1 MLDQQIPQQPTRER
15 RSAKDLPHEVTLRL
29 HDIHDLFALPRH
41 NAFHEN
47 YLPLSG
53 VDQIALQLKYARLR
67 NGVHV
72 TLILPEGTNQE
83 PNLHAEV
90 QTAIHRYCNTRI
102 HNLMYELKARQ
113 LTVIRSL
120 QVGVMVLGISLAL
133 AAAVSRT
140 EFLVDWLR
148 NLLSNSISIFGTV
161 ALWTPADAFLFGM
174 RPLYNDIHICQ
185 AIAEMT
191 FDIQY
196 EKFDPTVVPDQSIYR
211 RGRR

>member
-1 MLDQQIPQQPTRER
+1 MLDQETQQQQVTER
-15 RSAKDLPHEVTLRL
+15 RGARNLPHEITLGL

-67 NGVHV
+67 NGLHV
-72 TLILPEGTNQE
+72 TIVLPEGTNQE
-83 PNLHAEV
+83 PDLHAEV
-90 QTAIHRYCNTRI
+90 QTAIQRYCNTRI
-102 HNLMYELKARQ
+102 NNLMFELKARQ

-120 QVGVMVLGISLAL
+120 QVGVLVLGISLAL

-148 NLLSNSISIFGTV
+148 NLLANSISIFGTV

-185 AIAEMT
+185 AISDMT

-196 EKFDPTVVPDQSIYR
+196 EKFDPTVTNQPIYR

>member
-1 MLDQQIPQQPTRER
+1 MLDQQTRQDPIRESR
-15 RSAKDLPHEVTLRL
+15 GARDLPHEITLRL

-41 NAFHEN
+41 NAFHDN

-53 VDQIALQLKYARLR
+53 IDQIVLQLKYARLR

-72 TLILPEGTNQE
+72 TLILPEGTNE
-83 PNLHAEV
+83 GTDLHAEV
-90 QTAIHRYCNTRI
+90 QTAIQRYCNTRI
-102 HNLMYELKARQ
+102 NNLMFELKARQ
-113 LTVIRSL
+113 LTVVRSL

-133 AAAVSRT
+133 AAAVSRS

-148 NLLSNSISIFGTV
+148 TLLANSISIFGTV

-174 RPLYNDIHICQ
+174 RPLYNEIHICQ
-185 AIAEMT
+185 AIADMT

-196 EKFDPTVVPDQSIYR
+196 ERFDPTVVPDQSIYR
-211 RGRR
+211 RGGR